1 MKKIEYRIAM
11 PNTIDMYDILN
22 VLKEVDS
29 YFVPTLSS
37 RVDLS
42 DFAKKITTYA
52 TLFLAISDERIIGYN
67 AVYINFES
75 KIAYATSLAV
85 LPRYQTFGLIGVK
98 LVQQA
103 IEYAKNYTSSYE
115 LCIRGDN
122 QSMLN
127 WYLRKGFEIVKEDF
141 FANTTVKRLSLRL
154 KY

>member
-1 MKKIEYRIAM
+1 MEKIEYRIAL

-22 VLKEVDS
+22 ILKEVDS

-37 RVDLS
+37 RVNLS

-52 TLFLAISDERIIGYN
+52 TLFLAVCDKQIIGYN
-67 AVYINFES
+67 AVYINLES
-75 KIAYATSLAV
+75 KITYATSLAV
-85 LPRYQTFGLIGVK
+85 LPRYQTSGLIGVK

-103 IEYAKNYTSSYE
+103 IDYAKMYTSFYD

-127 WYLRKGFEIVKEDF
+127 WYMRKGFKIVKEDF
-141 FANTTVKRLSLRL
+141 FENTTIRRLGLRL